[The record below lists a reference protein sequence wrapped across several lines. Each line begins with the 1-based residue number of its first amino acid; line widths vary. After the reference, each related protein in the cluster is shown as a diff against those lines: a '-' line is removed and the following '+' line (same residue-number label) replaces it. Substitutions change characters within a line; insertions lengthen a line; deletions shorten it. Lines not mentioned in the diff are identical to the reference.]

1 MKIAVCD
8 DDRRFSEQ
16 TGNAVNRWAEE
27 YAKPVELYVTDNGD
41 ELIEYCRKEKPDVIL
56 LDIIMPL
63 FNGMEAAE
71 EIREFNSDVKIVF
84 ITSSP
89 EFAVESYD
97 VKAAGYIL
105 KPLKYEKLAGVLNDC
120 FKALSE
126 NAPKITVRTQYGFH
140 SVPVYN
146 IEYVEACNRKVRL
159 TIEGGKCIEALDTFT
174 HIEEKLCAY
183 DCFFKCHRSYIVNF
197 SAVNHFNSAEI
208 IMRMGDRVPIA
219 RGLGKTFREA
229 YFANMFNKESEA

>member
-16 TGNAVNRWAEE
+16 TGNAVNKWAEE

-97 VKAAGYIL
+97 VKA
-105 KPLKYEKLAGVLNDC
+105 GV
-120 FKALSE
+120 
-126 NAPKITVRTQYGFH
+126 IY
-140 SVPVYN
+140 
-146 IEYVEACNRKVRL
+146 
-159 TIEGGKCIEALDTFT
+159 
-174 HIEEKLCAY
+174 
-183 DCFFKCHRSYIVNF
+183 
-197 SAVNHFNSAEI
+197 
-208 IMRMGDRVPIA
+208 
-219 RGLGKTFREA
+219 
-229 YFANMFNKESEA
+229 